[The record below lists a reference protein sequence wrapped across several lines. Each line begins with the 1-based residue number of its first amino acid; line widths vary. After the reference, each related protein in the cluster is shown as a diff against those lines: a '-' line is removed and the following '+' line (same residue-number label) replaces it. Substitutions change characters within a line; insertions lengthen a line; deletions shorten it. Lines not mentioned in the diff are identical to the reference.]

1 MAENQAL
8 KTFIIYARDDKAY
21 KDQLLRHLRPLVS
34 SGYLSVWH
42 DGDIMPGEDWEK
54 KIKTNLKT
62 SQLVL
67 VLVSVN
73 CLNSDFIEGDEL
85 ETAVSQLRDGH
96 TRIVP
101 IIISPCG
108 WRFHKLFVGLQGLPE
123 DMKPVSDW
131 PNADRAWTN
140 VIESLASIVDET
152 RAEQA
157 ETTKKQLESE
167 EKKRLAEE
175 NAAQEAKLKADQ
187 AERERITLEQRE
199 REAAE
204 QKRLAETEQKRLVE
218 VAAQKAEAER
228 IRLEHEAERKRL
240 RQEAKSIG
248 GGTTPTS
255 WIGLGVIGLLV
266 MVMMIWQPWK
276 DHEVIKK
283 DHLATEPVI
292 AVPLVTFEMAKESA
306 TVASWQQF
314 ISQNLNSPQIEEA
327 KTQLNGLQIR
337 VSKLIREANTFI
349 KLEEPEMARPKLEE
363 AQTLDPDNKEV
374 TQMLNSIMKKK
385 PRKD

>member
-21 KDQLLRHLRPLVS
+21 KDQLLRHLRPLIS
-34 SGYLSVWH
+34 SGYLNVWH
-42 DGDIMPGEDWEK
+42 DGDILPGEDWER
-54 KIKTNLKT
+54 KIKANLKT
-62 SQLVL
+62 SQIVL

-73 CLNSDFIEGDEL
+73 CLNSDFIEGQEL

-131 PNADRAWTN
+131 PNPDRAWTN

-152 RAEQA
+152 RAEQV

-167 EKKRLAEE
+167 ENKRLAEE

-204 QKRLAETEQKRLVE
+204 QKRLAQTEQQRLVE

-228 IRLEHEAERKRL
+228 IRLEQEAERKRL

-255 WIGLGVIGLLV
+255 WIGLGVIGLLALV
-266 MVMMIWQPWK
+266 LFIWKPWETTNPK
-276 DHEVIKK
+276 TAETTTTEQ
-283 DHLATEPVI
+283 ATDLP
-292 AVPLVTFEMAKESA
+292 AFEKAKQSG
-306 TVASWQQF
+306 TVAAWQQF
-314 ISQNLNSPQIEEA
+314 LSQYPNSPRIEEA
-327 KTQLNGLQIR
+327 KTQLNGLQSR

-349 KLEEPEMARPKLEE
+349 KLEEPELARPKLEE

-374 TQMLNSIMKKK
+374 TQTLNSLPKKK